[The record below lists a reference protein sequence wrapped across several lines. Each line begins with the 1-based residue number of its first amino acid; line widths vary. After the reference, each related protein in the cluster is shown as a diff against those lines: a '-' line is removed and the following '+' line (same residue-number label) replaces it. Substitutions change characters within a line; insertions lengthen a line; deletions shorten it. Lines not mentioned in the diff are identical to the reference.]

1 MGAKDGLL
9 SLGWLL
15 IALLNAQLLQ
25 AYAGHRFHENAY
37 SGERWSYTQPQRPLE
52 YQHHASHHRHGHH
65 PNLHYNPTDA
75 QIGHAPSFGGGQYSG
90 GQARDVYAGQA
101 GAGHSRDGV
110 ANQAQPVAGYGC
122 VCGQLPETANGQGQ
136 AGFGNPVWSRY
147 PETAPARP
155 FEQRPLPNPL
165 DYENEQRNPTEPNSQ
180 PSDPNY
186 LQPGFTGSPLQPRP
200 KPSGQ
205 DLPEPNYLQPGFTG
219 NPLQPRPK
227 PSGQDLPEPN
237 YLQPGF
243 TGNPLQPRP
252 KLSAQDPP
260 EPNYLQPGFTG
271 NPLQPHPQPGGLDPS
286 HTDYLQPGFTGNPL
300 QPRPQPS
307 GQDPPEPN
315 YLQPGFTGNPLQP
328 RPQPG
333 GQSPSEHS
341 YIQPGFTGRPLQ
353 PRPEGQANDEFEFQT
368 SGTVIPQRS
377 NTANLLQP
385 RPEVAA
391 NGEEFNPSYQNV
403 PEPKSDQRNTVDD
416 NIASIFKTDFTFRNQ
431 NEGNEA
437 QGSKDPKSKAVITQ
451 PESIGE
457 RNLFDTNPVCP
468 EGTELRS
475 GRCRQKA

>member
-219 NPLQPRPK
+219 NPLQPRP
-227 PSGQDLPEPN
+227 
-237 YLQPGF
+237 
-243 TGNPLQPRP
+243 
-252 KLSAQDPP
+252 
-260 EPNYLQPGFTG
+260 
-271 NPLQPHPQPGGLDPS
+271 
-286 HTDYLQPGFTGNPL
+286 
-300 QPRPQPS
+300 
-307 GQDPPEPN
+307 
-315 YLQPGFTGNPLQP
+315 
-328 RPQPG
+328 QPG

>member
-219 NPLQPRPK
+219 NPLQP
-227 PSGQDLPEPN
+227 
-237 YLQPGF
+237 
-243 TGNPLQPRP
+243 
-252 KLSAQDPP
+252 
-260 EPNYLQPGFTG
+260 
-271 NPLQPHPQPGGLDPS
+271 HPQPGGLDPS
-286 HTDYLQPGFTGNPL
+286 HTD
-300 QPRPQPS
+300 
-307 GQDPPEPN
+307 